1 MTSAIRKLRTV
12 RDGPVNPP
20 GLSVSA
26 KREVCPP
33 QRLTTDAE
41 AIEREYDQSD
51 FAILDVMRQAELDW
65 LPTLE
70 LYDWRG
76 FGAEITDALQGR
88 LRPNSRRLSN
98 PLGDADPVPTDGG
111 YATIVVRK
119 LGILVYRTEVV
130 RAFAALRC
138 AYRDAVDIH
147 AARSRLTNASPIA
160 YLGLPDVIEGKLGW
174 RDIRTIGDLVKCSPN
189 DLLDKSHIHEP
200 YLSST
205 ELDIVVGALSGLGWR
220 LARNR
225 PCHDSRCAVKLARE

>member
-1 MTSAIRKLRTV
+1 MTSTLRKLRTL
-12 RDGPVNPP
+12 REGPVEPA
-20 GLSVSA
+20 GLSVYAERSIY
-26 KREVCPP
+26 PP
-33 QRLTTDAE
+33 QKIATDAE

-51 FAILDVMRQAELDW
+51 FAILDVMRRAEADW

-70 LYDWRG
+70 QFDWRG

-88 LRPNSRRLSN
+88 LRGDARRLVN
-98 PLGDADPVPTDGG
+98 PLDDAESVPIDSG

-138 AYRDAVDIH
+138 AYQDAVDIH

-189 DLLDKSHIHEP
+189 DLLDRAHIHDT
-200 YLSST
+200 YLSSS
-205 ELDIVVGALSGLGWR
+205 ELDIVVGVLGGLGWR

-225 PCHDSRCAVKLARE
+225 QVKQGAIECHG

>member
-1 MTSAIRKLRTV
+1 MTSTLRKLRTV
-12 RDGPVNPP
+12 REGPVNPP

-51 FAILDVMRQAELDW
+51 AAILGVMRQAELDW

-70 LYDWRG
+70 LGDWRE
-76 FGAEITDALQGR
+76 FGAEVTDSLQVR
-88 LRPNSRRLSN
+88 LRPGPKPLVN
-98 PLGDADPVPTDGG
+98 PLGNADPVSTDSG

-174 RDIRTIGDLVKCSPN
+174 RDIRTIGDLVKWSPN

-200 YLSST
+200 YLSAT
-205 ELDIVVGALSGLGWR
+205 ELDIVVGVLSGLGWR

-225 PCHDSRCAVKLARE
+225 QVRQGAIECHG

>member
-76 FGAEITDALQGR
+76 FGAEIADALQGR
-88 LRPNSRRLSN
+88 LRPNARRLSN
-98 PLGDADPVPTDGG
+98 PLDCADPVSTDSG

-189 DLLDKSHIHEP
+189 DLLDRAHIHDT

-205 ELDIVVGALSGLGWR
+205 ELDIVVGVLSGLGWR

-225 PCHDSRCAVKLARE
+225 PCHDATHGVKLST

>member
-1 MTSAIRKLRTV
+1 MTSTLRKLRTV
-12 RDGPVNPP
+12 REGPVEPA
-20 GLSVSA
+20 GLSVYAERSIY
-26 KREVCPP
+26 PP

-41 AIEREYDQSD
+41 AISREYDQSD
-51 FAILDVMRQAELDW
+51 LAILDVMLRAEADW
-65 LPTLE
+65 LE
-70 LYDWRG
+70 LVQLGDWRG
-76 FGAEITDALQGR
+76 LGQAITDELQGR
-88 LRPNSRRLSN
+88 LRPNARRLVN
-98 PLGDADPVPTDGG
+98 PLDDADPVPTDGG
-111 YATIVVRK
+111 FATIVVRK

-200 YLSST
+200 YLSAT
-205 ELDIVVGALSGLGWR
+205 ELDIVVGVLSGLGWR

-225 PCHDSRCAVKLARE
+225 QVRQGAIECHG